1 MKETNKGRN
10 QPKIWSEVG
19 NSIRE
24 EEVELELEGTMTKG
38 PQAYGEASYWDER
51 YKQDSGSFDWYQQ
64 YSGLSPLLD
73 KYAPKTSRI
82 LMVGCGNAGQYCFLS
97 SNILFV

>member
-1 MKETNKGRN
+1 
-10 QPKIWSEVG
+10 
-19 NSIRE
+19 
-24 EEVELELEGTMTKG
+24 MTKG

-51 YKQDSGSFDWYQQ
+51 YKQDSGSFDWYQE